1 MIRGLVVPGFVF
13 RLQAVLEHRSH
24 VEQEKMLAVAA
35 IERERQA
42 LERALAERQRE
53 IRACKEDLRAMLG
66 GGDSGVVDPRPV
78 RLQAAAAFRAQAQSQ
93 RLLLQLAGVHRR
105 LESAKE
111 ELRRASS
118 AKRAVELLK
127 ARRHSQWK
135 REMDRRDSAEMDEI
149 GTRAAVRALLAERG
163 ER

>member
-1 MIRGLVVPGFVF
+1 MAQFVF
-13 RLQAVLEHRSH
+13 RLQAVLEHRSQ
-24 VEQEKMLAVAA
+24 VERERMLAVAA
-35 IERERQA
+35 LERERRA
-42 LERALAERQRE
+42 LESALADRQRE
-53 IRACKEDLRAMLG
+53 IQACKEDLRAMLG
-66 GGDSGVVDPRPV
+66 GGGGRVVDPGPV
-78 RLQAAAAFRAQAQSQ
+78 RLQAAAAFRAQTRSQ
-93 RLLLQLAGVHRR
+93 RLILQLAGVHRR

-127 ARRHSQWK
+127 ARRHWQWK

-163 ER
+163 EP